1 MAHGERT
8 AAAAVLLG
16 LAAAAAA
23 GCGGMRPHMQRVPVT
38 SDPIGASVTVDGRP
52 GGQTPV
58 MIWLDRRAR
67 EHVIRIEAPGYDPA
81 EVRTGRQTNGYVF
94 LQDVLLGAV
103 VALPIATYQAL
114 SEHNDHYELTWA
126 GLGLSFA
133 LLDMAMRTT
142 KDVRPR
148 EIVVTLIRTRG
159 EPVVRTVRVAAED
172 LRGPLR
178 IRARRD

>member
-1 MAHGERT
+1 MALREWTG
-8 AAAAVLLG
+8 AAAVLIV
-16 LAAAAAA
+16 LAVAAA

-38 SDPIGASVTVDGRP
+38 SDPIGAAVTVDGRP

-58 MIWLDRRAR
+58 LIWLDRRAR

-81 EVRTGRQTNGYVF
+81 EVRTGGRTNGFVF
-94 LQDVLLGAV
+94 LQDVFLGAI
-103 VALPIATYQAL
+103 VALPIAAYQAL
-114 SEHNDHYELTWA
+114 TEHHDQYELTWA
-126 GLGLSFA
+126 GLGVSFA

-142 KDVRPR
+142 KDVQPR
-148 EIVVTLIRTRG
+148 EIVVTLIKTRG
-159 EPVVRTVRVAAED
+159 EPVVRTVLVAAED